1 MQNQQIEKAVETQ
14 PQQLGMN
21 GSEVIAISEP
31 EDLISVAQRRL
42 DTVKKLVE
50 LSLKITTE
58 RDWVNQDGAPY
69 LVHSGA
75 EKIARLF
82 GVKLSDI
89 KTEKVWAEDSRGKYY
104 IYKTTGKASLPG
116 GVDSIEA
123 IGTCSQRDR
132 FFAKRGN
139 EWKDTIE
146 IDETNIMKAS
156 YSNFVVNAITHLL
169 GLRNLTWDVL
179 NEAGINTD
187 KVQKVS
193 YSSEKARASLSKA
206 SKGKLNKIWEMC
218 LQIAGGNEEEATKI
232 LSRCASFK
240 NKKGEFVE
248 VKSLKD
254 ITTDKWV
261 NFAYRKVKDE
271 FEANFQGV
279 IDEGVDDEG

>member
-1 MQNQQIEKAVETQ
+1 M
-14 PQQLGMN
+14 
-21 GSEVIAISEP
+21 
-31 EDLISVAQRRL
+31 
-42 DTVKKLVE
+42 
-50 LSLKITTE
+50 
-58 RDWVNQDGAPY
+58 
-69 LVHSGA
+69 
-75 EKIARLF
+75 
-82 GVKLSDI
+82 
-89 KTEKVWAEDSRGKYY
+89 
-104 IYKTTGKASLPG
+104 
-116 GVDSIEA
+116 
-123 IGTCSQRDR
+123 
-132 FFAKRGN
+132 
-139 EWKDTIE
+139 
-146 IDETNIMKAS
+146 
-156 YSNFVVNAITHLL
+156 